1 MSILKTN
8 NAPIARKTKFELE
21 NGGVPELTKDD
32 IVRLGT
38 QSNETAFLSDL
49 GIRISGYENRISP
62 IKTSKGKSFPRMF
75 CMEQDEKGHDVM
87 REMTNISIDAAFWK
101 QVQSGNVFLYAAGEN
116 QPRQLQVQ
124 RGEQGL
130 QVAVSDTIE
139 PNAMP
144 ELNPPKPNWFK
155 RTFSFFSKKWKQE
168 VEEYNKVTSARP
180 HDRADRIA
188 KLSEIAEARS
198 DAELKEEAETAK
210 EDNVLENVCRVSY
223 KDTFQME
230 RGIETMTSVFQPVPQ
245 FKEKYE
251 KIEGNPE
258 AGIKGKYGLYT
269 KKQFADLKVF
279 SKEEFDLESIHVGE
293 GKSPVSVED
302 FSAVTLAALW
312 TPELGAKGDNETDI
326 HATKSLMEV
335 GGVTKEEAEK
345 LAISNISSSFWTTDL
360 FIDPPRDNE
369 GSFFKQVTND
379 GRQMAVDAF
388 NAYKDGNKEPLA
400 RLLALGVNKAVTE
413 FNHEERDGK
422 LTYDEIA
429 MCTMVPKMAAMME
442 KDPEL
447 KDLAIKN
454 HGLTENRLKAVK
466 GMETLMKMEQ
476 DRRKAAYQLD
486 REATVGDQHLTTE
499 QKAQLA
505 KASIKIKLMRSMI
518 SEEVDQNTKSD
529 KRLSDIQKKL
539 MDGTKMIVPSNDQQA
554 AWKKDPSSRPEP
566 AKGTIYL
573 MTASKAAIN
582 INKALGKDLK
592 LMPQLGGDLE
602 SRLDLLAEGIVQKHD
617 LGSKSA
623 EYLSKELS
631 PKGFDHIRVL
641 EDAKEITDR
650 LNPAKDVQK
659 TEPEKAQN
667 KELETANKSV
677 DKSVDKG
684 ADLGAGF

>member
-1 MSILKTN
+1 MHDG
-8 NAPIARKTKFELE
+8 AQ
-21 NGGVPELTKDD
+21 NGS
-32 IVRLGT
+32 
-38 QSNETAFLSDL
+38 Q
-49 GIRISGYENRISP
+49 
-62 IKTSKGKSFPRMF
+62 
-75 CMEQDEKGHDVM
+75 
-87 REMTNISIDAAFWK
+87 
-101 QVQSGNVFLYAAGEN
+101 
-116 QPRQLQVQ
+116 
-124 RGEQGL
+124 
-130 QVAVSDTIE
+130 
-139 PNAMP
+139 
-144 ELNPPKPNWFK
+144 
-155 RTFSFFSKKWKQE
+155 
-168 VEEYNKVTSARP
+168 
-180 HDRADRIA
+180 
-188 KLSEIAEARS
+188 
-198 DAELKEEAETAK
+198 
-210 EDNVLENVCRVSY
+210 
-223 KDTFQME
+223 
-230 RGIETMTSVFQPVPQ
+230 
-245 FKEKYE
+245 
-251 KIEGNPE
+251 
-258 AGIKGKYGLYT
+258 
-269 KKQFADLKVF
+269 
-279 SKEEFDLESIHVGE
+279 
-293 GKSPVSVED
+293 
-302 FSAVTLAALW
+302 
-312 TPELGAKGDNETDI
+312 
-326 HATKSLMEV
+326 
-335 GGVTKEEAEK
+335 
-345 LAISNISSSFWTTDL
+345 
-360 FIDPPRDNE
+360 
-369 GSFFKQVTND
+369 
-379 GRQMAVDAF
+379 
-388 NAYKDGNKEPLA
+388 
-400 RLLALGVNKAVTE
+400 
-413 FNHEERDGK
+413 
-422 LTYDEIA
+422 
-429 MCTMVPKMAAMME
+429 

-684 ADLGAGF
+684 TDLSAGF